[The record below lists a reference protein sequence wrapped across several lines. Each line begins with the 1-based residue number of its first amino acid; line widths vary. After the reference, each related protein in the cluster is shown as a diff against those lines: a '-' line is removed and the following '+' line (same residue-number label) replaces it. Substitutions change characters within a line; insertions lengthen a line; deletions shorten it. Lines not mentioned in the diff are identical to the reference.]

1 MRVDLSSVQDERNY
15 ASIPEGDYLLR
26 ITEVRPGLARDGS
39 PRWSMRLEVVDGEYA
54 GRVACYDNLTWS
66 DRGVL
71 RVKLVLAALGYD
83 VSGTVDI
90 EPEGLVGKQAA
101 AQVVTERWVDPEGQE
116 QVRNTIPFRGWSARE
131 TVRAGEAPFETAPG
145 EEPF

>member
-1 MRVDLSSVQDERNY
+1 MRVDLSTIQDERNY
-15 ASIPEGDYLLR
+15 ASIPEGHYRLR
-26 ITEVRPGLARDGS
+26 VAEVRPGLARDGS

-90 EPEGLVGKQAA
+90 EPEGLVGKQAT
-101 AQVVTERWVDPEGQE
+101 AQIVTERWVDTEGE
-116 QVRNTIPFRGWSARE
+116 EHVRNTIPFRGWS
-131 TVRAGEAPFETAPG
+131 TKDSGTAGEAPFEAAPG
-145 EEPF
+145 EAPF